1 VSVAIAAPPAATGR
15 AGARRRARALLRRPT
30 FVISAVIVLGWL
42 LAATTWKLFGLN
54 PYVSTGKMLAAPSLS
69 HWFGTDYLGRSVFAR
84 TLAGSDT
91 ALLVGP
97 LGSALATLLGGALGV
112 IAGYYRGWVDTALM
126 RVFDVLVVLPP
137 LIFLI
142 VLVSAFGAG
151 PAALILI
158 IGVVFAPGIARIVRA
173 AILAEMG
180 KSYVTT
186 AQTQGE
192 SSVRIMAR
200 ELVPNV
206 MPVIVIQFTL
216 SLASAVLMTA
226 ALSFLGLG
234 QQPPSPDWGLAINT
248 NLAYV
253 ETAWWSVLFP
263 ALAVASLVVAVQLI
277 ADNLKEV
284 YR

>member
-1 VSVAIAAPPAATGR
+1 VSATIATVPVSATPTGR
-15 AGARRRARALLRRPT
+15 RRVRTLARRPT
-30 FVISAVIVLGWL
+30 FVISAVIVVGWV
-42 LAATTWKLFGLN
+42 LAAAAWKLFGLN
-54 PYVSTGKMLAAPSLS
+54 PYVSTGQIMAAPSPS
-69 HWFGTDYLGRSVFAR
+69 HLFGTDYLGRSVFAR

-97 LGSALATLLGGALGV
+97 LGSALATLIGSALGV

-142 VLVSAFGAG
+142 VVVGAFGAS
-151 PAALILI
+151 PPALILI

-173 AILAEMG
+173 AVLAEMG

-186 AQTQGE
+186 ARTQGE
-192 SSVRIMAR
+192 SPVRIMAR

-206 MPVIVIQFTL
+206 MPVIIIQFTL
-216 SLASAVLMTA
+216 SLASAILMTA

-234 QQPPSPDWGLAINT
+234 QQPPSPDWGLAINS
-248 NLAYV
+248 NLSYV

-277 ADNLKEV
+277 ADNLKEI
-284 YR
+284 YQ

>member
-1 VSVAIAAPPAATGR
+1 VSVAIAPPAVAGR
-15 AGARRRARALLRRPT
+15 VGARRRARALLRRPT
-30 FVISAVIVLGWL
+30 FVISALIVLGWL

-54 PYVSTGKMLAAPSLS
+54 PYVSTGKMLAAPSLT

-142 VLVSAFGAG
+142 VLVSAFGAS

-186 AQTQGE
+186 ARTQGE

-206 MPVIVIQFTL
+206 TPVIVIQFTL
-216 SLASAVLMTA
+216 SLASAILMTA

>member
-1 VSVAIAAPPAATGR
+1 VSVAIAPVPVSAPPAG
-15 AGARRRARALLRRPT
+15 RRRVRALARRPT
-30 FVISAVIVLGWL
+30 FVVSALIVVWWVV
-42 LAATTWKLFGLN
+42 AATSWKLFGLN
-54 PYVSTGKMLAAPSLS
+54 PYASAGKILAAPSLTYP
-69 HWFGTDYLGRSVFAR
+69 FGTDYLGRSVFAR

-97 LGSALATLLGGALGV
+97 LGSILATLIGSALGV

-126 RVFDVLVVLPP
+126 RLFDVLVVLPP

-142 VLVSAFGAG
+142 VVVSAFGAS
-151 PAALILI
+151 PPALIVI
-158 IGVVFAPGIARIVRA
+158 IGVVFAPGIARIIRA

-186 AQTQGE
+186 ARTQGE
-192 SSVRIMAR
+192 SAIRIMAR

-206 MPVIVIQFTL
+206 LPVIVIQATL
-216 SLASAVLMTA
+216 SLASAILMTA
-226 ALSFLGLG
+226 SLSFLGLG
-234 QQPPSPDWGLAINT
+234 QQPPSPDWGLAINA

-253 ETAWWSVLFP
+253 ETGWWTVLFP

-277 ADNLKEV
+277 ADNLKEAWA
-284 YR
+284 